1 MRFRVPSLL
10 LVLLAAFV
18 GTALAQ
24 GDAKIAATRASE
36 FVGKSGQ
43 VCGKI
48 ESARYAENTSG
59 QPTFLHLGAPFPK
72 HTFQVRIWGKN
83 RERFTTP
90 PESLVG
96 FVICV
101 SGKIV
106 AASGRAEME
115 IESPSAMLME

>member
-10 LVLLAAFV
+10 IVLLVASIGSAF
-18 GTALAQ
+18 AQ
-24 GDAKIAATRASE
+24 GDARIAAAHAAE
-36 FVGKSGQ
+36 FVGTSGQ

-48 ESARYAENTSG
+48 ESARYAENTDG

-72 HTFQVRIWGKN
+72 HAFQVRIWGKN
-83 RERFTTP
+83 RPRFTTP

-115 IESPSAMLME
+115 IESPSVMLME